1 VYAVHL
7 DFRYGRV
14 YVVYL
19 SRMHGRAAEREGVRI
34 SQTVRVPASGRRV
47 RVNRDRALR
56 AAVALADEAGLES
69 LTMRSLAQE
78 LGVVPMALYKHV
90 ANRDDLIEGMV
101 DIIVGEIDPAI
112 AGADWKSAVRE
123 RILSARRALL
133 RHPWARAAIE
143 SRTTM
148 TPVVLGY
155 MESMIGLF
163 RAGGFSVD
171 LTHHVLHALAGRIWG
186 FTQDV
191 FAGGPTSQAATVD
204 AESQAAAFN
213 EMATRYPY
221 SLEMAM
227 AIAHDE
233 TSVVGGGCDDQF
245 EFEFA
250 LDILLDGFERLHRQ
264 GWTSIEH
271 HES

>member
-1 VYAVHL
+1 V
-7 DFRYGRV
+7 RV
-14 YVVYL
+14 SHDV
-19 SRMHGRAAEREGVRI
+19 RAA
-34 SQTVRVPASGRRV
+34 SSGQRV

-56 AAVALADEAGLES
+56 AAVALADKAGLES

-90 ANRDDLIEGMV
+90 ANKDDLIGGMV
-101 DIIVGEIDPAI
+101 DIIVGEIEPAV
-112 AGADWKSAVRE
+112 AGADWKSAARE

-148 TPVVLGY
+148 TPVVLSY
-155 MESMIGLF
+155 MESMIGIF
-163 RAGGFSVD
+163 RAGGLSID

-186 FTQDV
+186 FTQDL
-191 FAGGPTSQAATVD
+191 FADPPTSEATVD
-204 AESQAAAFN
+204 PEAQAVALQG
-213 EMATRYPY
+213 MAIKYPY
-221 SLEMAM
+221 SFEIARL
-227 AIAHDE
+227 IAHDD

-250 LDILLDGFERLHRQ
+250 LDVLLDGFARLHRQ
-264 GWTSIEH
+264 GWTSAGHPEG
-271 HES
+271 

>member
-1 VYAVHL
+1 
-7 DFRYGRV
+7 
-14 YVVYL
+14 
-19 SRMHGRAAEREGVRI
+19 MHGRAAEREGVRI

-90 ANRDDLIEGMV
+90 ANKDDLIDGMV

-227 AIAHDE
+227 AIAYDE

>member
-1 VYAVHL
+1 
-7 DFRYGRV
+7 
-14 YVVYL
+14 
-19 SRMHGRAAEREGVRI
+19 
-34 SQTVRVPASGRRV
+34 
-47 RVNRDRALR
+47 
-56 AAVALADEAGLES
+56 
-69 LTMRSLAQE
+69 
-78 LGVVPMALYKHV
+78 
-90 ANRDDLIEGMV
+90 MV
-101 DIIVGEIDPAI
+101 DVIIGEIDPAI
-112 AGADWKSAVRE
+112 VGADWRSAVRE

-148 TPVVLGY
+148 TPVVLEY

-186 FTQDV
+186 FTQEV
-191 FAGGPTSQAATVD
+191 FTDPPTPQGAAADRD
-204 AESQAAAFN
+204 AQAAAFK
-213 EMATRYPY
+213 ELATRYPY
-221 SLEMAM
+221 SHELAT

-250 LDILLDGFERLHRQ
+250 LDILLDGFERLHRH
-264 GWTSIEH
+264 GWTSAERH
-271 HES
+271 RGAAGPPE

>member
-1 VYAVHL
+1 MSQAVR
-7 DFRYGRV
+7 DAP
-14 YVVYL
+14 
-19 SRMHGRAAEREGVRI
+19 SEPRA
-34 SQTVRVPASGRRV
+34 

-69 LTMRSLAQE
+69 LTMRSLAHE

-90 ANRDDLIEGMV
+90 ANKDDLIDGMV
-101 DIIVGEIDPAI
+101 DIIIGEIDPAI

-148 TPVVLGY
+148 TPVVLSY

-163 RAGGFSVD
+163 RTGGFSVD

-186 FTQDV
+186 FTQEV
-191 FAGGPTSQAATVD
+191 FTAPPPSQRATVD
-204 AESQAAAFN
+204 REAQAAALD

-221 SLEMAM
+221 SHELAV

-264 GWTSIEH
+264 GWTSAGRH
-271 HES
+271 RGAAGGPG

>member
-1 VYAVHL
+1 MRCQL
-7 DFRYGRV
+7 
-14 YVVYL
+14 
-19 SRMHGRAAEREGVRI
+19 AEREDVRM
-34 SQTVRVPASGRRV
+34 SQAVRDAPSGRRA

-69 LTMRSLAQE
+69 LTMRSLAHE

-90 ANRDDLIEGMV
+90 ANKDDLIDGMV
-101 DIIVGEIDPAI
+101 DIIIGEIDPAI
-112 AGADWKSAVRE
+112 AGADWKNAVRE

-148 TPVVLGY
+148 TPVVLSY
-155 MESMIGLF
+155 VESVIGLF
-163 RAGGFSVD
+163 REGGFSVD

-186 FTQDV
+186 FTQEV
-191 FAGGPTSQAATVD
+191 FADPPTSEAAEVPPE
-204 AESQAAAFN
+204 AKAAALD
-213 EMATRYPY
+213 EMAARYPY
-221 SLEMAM
+221 SHEIAM
-227 AIAHDE
+227 AIAHDQ

-264 GWTSIEH
+264 GWTSDGRH
-271 HES
+271 GLG